1 MMREKSLKLTCKYPK
16 KPVRFF
22 SFPLKC
28 QFAQCQSEFDP
39 NLPLSFCKVGVMFL
53 NIFNRILILILL
65 YLRMDSHKT
74 EGKWIDFSS
83 VAVTKHILKQK

>member
-1 MMREKSLKLTCKYPK
+1 MGQKNDIMKFFYRAFIKTLRVLTLEHDERKKFKADLQVSK

-39 NLPLSFCKVGVMFL
+39 NLPQ
-53 NIFNRILILILL
+53 
-65 YLRMDSHKT
+65 
-74 EGKWIDFSS
+74 FS
-83 VAVTKHILKQK
+83 